1 MDRFP
6 ERLRFPVSRCGCV
19 ARRLLRDGAAGRVAA
34 VFRSSFYLEADGE
47 FACIGNEALDLSP
60 LNLITAAPGN
70 MDWPAGGMRVDTPWK
85 VSTDTVY
92 VGGRYA
98 FPASAA
104 AVWQPQAVPDGW
116 RAADLRRG
124 LKALRKHAEGRIP
137 QDGLGYVI
145 LGDHGPLPGPPI
157 RKIARAP
164 VSRSRQWLVADL
176 RNPRAASAEG
186 PRWVSGLAGLGPGLT
201 PSGDDFLGG
210 MMIAL
215 HCLGHERSLRRLW
228 TAIRGTAVRAG
239 NPISLAH
246 LSAASEGAGHSAVH
260 AMLTALLTGEAMT
273 IEDRL
278 DAVDRIGHTSG
289 WDALAGIV
297 ATLEAWLEVFGRGP
311 GE

>member
-1 MDRFP
+1 MDRFSD
-6 ERLRFPVSRCGCV
+6 RLRFPVSHCGCI
-19 ARRLLRDGAAGRVAA
+19 AQRLLRDGAAGRTAA

-47 FACIGNEALDLSP
+47 FACIGNETLDLSP
-60 LNLITAAPGN
+60 LNLITAAPDN
-70 MDWPAGGMRVDTPWK
+70 MDWPASGMRVDTPWK
-85 VSTDTVY
+85 VSADTVY

-98 FPASAA
+98 FPTTAA
-104 AVWQPQAVPDGW
+104 AVWEPQAVPDGW

-124 LKALRKHAEGRIP
+124 LKALRNQAEGQLP
-137 QDGLGYVI
+137 DEGLGYVI
-145 LGDHGPLPGPPI
+145 LGDHGPLPGQPI
-157 RKIARAP
+157 RKIACAP
-164 VSRSRQWLVADL
+164 VSELRRWLVADM
-176 RNPRAASAEG
+176 RNPRSANAEG
-186 PRWVSGLAGLGPGLT
+186 LRWVSGLAGLGPGLT

-228 TAIRGTAVRAG
+228 TTVRGTAVRAG

-246 LSAASEGAGHSAVH
+246 LSAASEGAGNSAVH
-260 AMLTALLTGEAMT
+260 AIQTTVLTGETIT

-297 ATLEAWLEVFGRGP
+297 TTLEIWLEVFGQEP